1 MTKVPIYTAD
11 KTAYHKH
18 RKLSNIP
25 PAWAALLAGR
35 LLFFRRPLTNREAG
49 VSWAVR
55 KADGREE
62 TIMRGK
68 KMSQA
73 MAFIVLFGIVSLFS
87 DMTHEGASSIR
98 GAYLALLGASAGTI
112 GFISGLGE
120 LVGYS
125 MRYVF
130 GKLTDKSKHYWP
142 MTIAGYVLDVL
153 AVPALALVGEHGWIW
168 ACALLVIQ
176 RMGKAIK
183 KPAKDT
189 IMSFAASQEGVGKS
203 FGIQEVLDQIGA
215 FLGPVLLYV
224 VMLLKTGGTTFQVY
238 ATCFAV
244 LAIPGAITL
253 ILLLVTRRKFP
264 NPEHFEPEPKEYV
277 PFHMKKEFILY
288 IAGISLFAFGF
299 IDYSIIIMHVSRT
312 FTGVAAGL
320 RETGSLI
327 SSGTLPLLY
336 AGAMLVDAVAAL
348 FFGLLYDKKGV
359 RALVWSTVLSAPFAI
374 FVFAGHS
381 AASLLVGI
389 ALWGVGMGAQES
401 ILKAAVSSMV
411 PKASRATGYGVFE
424 CAFGVFWFLGS
435 WLLGVLYDVSIPA
448 MIAVSVAAQLAAIPL
463 YIASSRQQL
472 TANP

>member
-1 MTKVPIYTAD
+1 M
-11 KTAYHKH
+11 
-18 RKLSNIP
+18 
-25 PAWAALLAGR
+25 
-35 LLFFRRPLTNREAG
+35 LF
-49 VSWAVR
+49 
-55 KADGREE
+55 
-62 TIMRGK
+62 I
-68 KMSQA
+68 
-73 MAFIVLFGIVSLFS
+73 ILFGIVSLFS

-98 GAYLALLGASAGTI
+98 GAYLSLLGASAATI

-130 GKLTDKSKHYWP
+130 GKLTDKSKQYWP
-142 MTIAGYVLDVL
+142 MTIAGYVLDII
-153 AVPALALVGEHGWIW
+153 AVPALALVGEHGWIA
-168 ACALLVIQ
+168 ACVLLVIQ

-215 FLGPVLLYV
+215 FIGPVLLYL
-224 VMLLKTGGTTFQVY
+224 VMLFKTEGTTFEIY
-238 ATCFAV
+238 STCFAV

-253 ILLLVTRRKFP
+253 ILLIVTRCKFP

-277 PFHMKKEFILY
+277 PFKIKKEFILY

-312 FTGVAAGL
+312 YSHLASGL
-320 RETGSLI
+320 SETSALVSTGS
-327 SSGTLPLLY
+327 LPLLY

-348 FFGLLYDKKGV
+348 FFGRMYDKNGV
-359 RALVWSTVLSAPFAI
+359 KALVWSTVISAPFAV
-374 FVFAGHS
+374 FVFAFDS
-381 AASLLVGI
+381 VPMLLIGV

-401 ILKAAVSSMV
+401 ILKAAVTSMV

-424 CAFGVFWFLGS
+424 CSFGAFWFLGS
-435 WLLGVLYDVSIPA
+435 WLMGVLYDVSIPA
-448 MIAVSVAAQLAAIPL
+448 MIAVSVIAQLAAIPL
-463 YIASSRQQL
+463 YIGSSKL
-472 TANP
+472 MKKDE

>member
-1 MTKVPIYTAD
+1 M
-11 KTAYHKH
+11 
-18 RKLSNIP
+18 
-25 PAWAALLAGR
+25 
-35 LLFFRRPLTNREAG
+35 LF
-49 VSWAVR
+49 
-55 KADGREE
+55 
-62 TIMRGK
+62 I
-68 KMSQA
+68 
-73 MAFIVLFGIVSLFS
+73 ILFGIVSLFS

-98 GAYLALLGASAGTI
+98 GAYLSLLGASAATI

-130 GKLTDKSKHYWP
+130 GKLTDKSKQYWP
-142 MTIAGYVLDVL
+142 MTIAGYVLDII
-153 AVPALALVGEHGWIW
+153 AVPALALVGEHGWIA
-168 ACALLVIQ
+168 ACVLLVIQ

-215 FLGPVLLYV
+215 FIGPVLLYL
-224 VMLLKTGGTTFQVY
+224 VMFFKTEGTTFEIY
-238 ATCFAV
+238 STCFAV

-253 ILLLVTRRKFP
+253 ILLIVTRCKFP

-277 PFHMKKEFILY
+277 PFKIKKEFILY

-312 FTGVAAGL
+312 YSHLASGL
-320 RETGSLI
+320 SETSALVSTGS
-327 SSGTLPLLY
+327 LPLLY

-348 FFGLLYDKKGV
+348 FFGMMYDKNGV
-359 RALVWSTVLSAPFAI
+359 KALVWSTVISAPFAV
-374 FVFAGHS
+374 FVFAFDS
-381 AASLLVGI
+381 VPMLLIGV

-401 ILKAAVSSMV
+401 ILKAAVTSMV

-424 CAFGVFWFLGS
+424 CSFGAFWFLGS
-435 WLLGVLYDVSIPA
+435 WLMGVLYDVSIPA
-448 MIAVSVAAQLAAIPL
+448 MIAVSVIAQLAAIPL
-463 YIASSRQQL
+463 YIGSSKL
-472 TANP
+472 MKKAE

>member
-1 MTKVPIYTAD
+1 MENK
-11 KTAYHKH
+11 
-18 RKLSNIP
+18 
-25 PAWAALLAGR
+25 
-35 LLFFRRPLTNREAG
+35 
-49 VSWAVR
+49 
-55 KADGREE
+55 
-62 TIMRGK
+62 GK
-68 KMSQA
+68 KKFSQA
-73 MAFIVLFGIVSLFS
+73 MLFIILFGIVSLFS

-98 GAYLALLGASAGTI
+98 GAYLSLLGASAATI

-130 GKLTDKSKHYWP
+130 GKLTDKSKQYWP
-142 MTIAGYVLDVL
+142 MTIAGYVLDII
-153 AVPALALVGEHGWIW
+153 AVPALALVGEHGWIA
-168 ACALLVIQ
+168 ACVLLVIQ

-215 FLGPVLLYV
+215 FIGPVLLYL
-224 VMLLKTGGTTFQVY
+224 VMLFKTEGTTFEIY
-238 ATCFAV
+238 STCFAV

-253 ILLLVTRRKFP
+253 ILLIVTRCKFP

-277 PFHMKKEFILY
+277 PFKIKKEFILY

-312 FTGVAAGL
+312 YSHLASGL
-320 RETGSLI
+320 SETSALVSTGS
-327 SSGTLPLLY
+327 LPLLY

-348 FFGLLYDKKGV
+348 FFGMMYDKNGV
-359 RALVWSTVLSAPFAI
+359 KALVWSTVISAPFAV
-374 FVFAGHS
+374 FVFAFDS
-381 AASLLVGI
+381 VPMLLIGV

-401 ILKAAVSSMV
+401 ILKAAVTSMV

-424 CAFGVFWFLGS
+424 CSFGAFWFLGS
-435 WLLGVLYDVSIPA
+435 WLMGVLYDVSIPA
-448 MIAVSVAAQLAAIPL
+448 MIAVSVIAQLAAIPL
-463 YIASSRQQL
+463 YIGSSKL
-472 TANP
+472 MKKDE